1 MKKYDVVIVG
11 AGITGLRA
19 AIEAVKQD
27 LHVAVISKVHPLR
40 SSSVVASGGINAVL
54 TNKSSKDET
63 GDSTDRHFQDTMD
76 CGYDAS
82 ESEAL
87 KILVNN
93 APAKIKELERWG
105 CLFSRNKNNSI
116 AQRQMGGATFSRTV
130 YASDK
135 TGRVIMNTLYEQ
147 CIRLRHNKPD
157 MLRFYDEWFV
167 QKLLTYNNMTS
178 GVIALEISTGKMEV
192 FSAKAVIWATGGSG
206 RIYGKT
212 SNSLTNSG
220 WGLAVP
226 LYAGASLRDMEYIQF
241 HPTQLSGTHIMIT
254 EAARGEGAVLL
265 NRKGERFLESY
276 SDTND
281 KKELSPQDV
290 ISRNIRREILAGRG
304 VKATCVQLDLTDL
317 GSKKIKNKL
326 PGVRELSKT
335 YADLDPIR
343 QKIPV
348 TPGQHFTIGGISTDE
363 KTQTDID
370 GLFAAGECACNGVHG
385 TNRMGGN
392 SLIETLVFG
401 EIAAKQA
408 ASYIKQKHHKPP
420 NSVFFKN
427 AFSEEKNKVKTLL
440 KKNGKVRSADI
451 RLKMNRTM
459 DEFVGIYR
467 DGMGLVEAAQII
479 KELKDIYRDDL
490 HVSGLEARA
499 NYGLIDAIELK
510 GSLDIAEIIIQ
521 SALKRNESR
530 GVHFRNDF
538 PSSKGRIKYSLTKYK
553 KNKIKIRHVPIK
565 MSAKP
570 LLALFGEAKPRNE
583 GKIL

>member
-1 MKKYDVVIVG
+1 MKKYDIIIVG
-11 AGITGLRA
+11 AGVTGLRA

-40 SSSVVASGGINAVL
+40 SSSVVASGGLNAVL
-54 TNKSSKDET
+54 VNKNSSEEKKDSISE
-63 GDSTDRHFQDTMD
+63 HFQDTME

-82 ESEAL
+82 NSEAL
-87 KILVNN
+87 NILVNK
-93 APAKIKELERWG
+93 APAKIKELEKWG
-105 CLFSRNKNNSI
+105 CLFSRNKDDSI
-116 AQRQMGGATFSRTV
+116 AQRKMGGASYSRTV

-147 CIRLRHNKPD
+147 CIRLRQNKPD

-167 QKLLTYNNMTS
+167 QKLLTYNNMTC
-178 GVIALEISTGKMEV
+178 GVIALELATGKMEV

-206 RIYGKT
+206 KIYGKT
-212 SNSLTNSG
+212 SNSLNNSG
-220 WGLAVP
+220 WGLALP

-276 SDTND
+276 SDTNS
-281 KKELSPQDV
+281 KKELSPQDA

-304 VKATCVQLDLTDL
+304 VNATCVHLDLTGL
-317 GSKKIKNKL
+317 GSRKIKNKL
-326 PGVRELSKT
+326 PGVRELCKT
-335 YADLDPIR
+335 FADLDPVR

-348 TPGQHFTIGGISTDE
+348 TTGQHYTIGGINTDE
-363 KTQTDID
+363 KSQTDID

-385 TNRMGGN
+385 VNRMEGN
-392 SLIETLVFG
+392 SLTETLVFG

-408 ASYIKQKHHKPP
+408 ASYIKQKHHKLP
-420 NSVFFKN
+420 NTLFFKN
-427 AFSEEKNKVKTLL
+427 AFSEEKNRVKTLL
-440 KKNGKVRSADI
+440 KKNGKVKPAEIKLR
-451 RLKMNRTM
+451 MNRAM

-479 KELKDIYRDDL
+479 KELKDIYQNDL
-490 HVSGLEARA
+490 QVSGMEARA

-510 GSLDIAEIIIQ
+510 GSLDIAEIIIH

-538 PSSKGRIKYSLTKYK
+538 PTSKGRAKYSHIRYK
-553 KNKIKIRHVPIK
+553 KNKIKIRHIPIK
-565 MSAKP
+565 VNVKP
-570 LLALFGEAKPRNE
+570 LLALFGEAKT
-583 GKIL
+583 